1 MSDLFAIS
9 ETNEKPKKRP
19 AAEYTAD
26 DIEVLEGLE
35 PVRRRPG
42 MYIGGTDEN
51 ALHHMAAEVLDN
63 AMDEAVAGYASLIK
77 FILNEDGSVRIED
90 NGRGIPP
97 DFWVASSSAAD
108 AAQTHIAFVQMGVG
122 NPIDE
127 WGKGISDYLPYDLM
141 EKFSTL
147 KKSPDNFTSK
157 YCDTLLNELSL
168 LNMTRRRGLFGGL
181 LSKIF

>member
-1 MSDLFAIS
+1 MKKEKTIHKKDYSLDFEDANNPFLNEAKRGIKEYNSVLSSKSIQSSMDKNSIASSFFS
-9 ETNEKPKKRP
+9 VHEETEFIVS
-19 AAEYTAD
+19 T
-26 DIEVLEGLE
+26 
-35 PVRRRPG
+35 
-42 MYIGGTDEN
+42 
-51 ALHHMAAEVLDN
+51 VLDN
-63 AMDEAVAGYASLIK
+63 TRVANERYVTIIK
-77 FILNEDGSVRIED
+77 KMGL
-90 NGRGIPP
+90 GIPP

-141 EKFSTL
+141 EKFSSL